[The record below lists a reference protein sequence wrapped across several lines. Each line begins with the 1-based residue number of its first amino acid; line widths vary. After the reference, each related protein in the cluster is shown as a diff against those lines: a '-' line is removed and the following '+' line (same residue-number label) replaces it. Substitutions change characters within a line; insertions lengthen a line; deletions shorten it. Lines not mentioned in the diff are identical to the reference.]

1 MGMRISSEPFMEML
15 KERKISPRDPS
26 ESQVPWIGSQVY
38 WGLGEQVQRQSLAG
52 EALTVTED
60 DLPRLC

>member
-1 MGMRISSEPFMEML
+1 MGMRISFEPFMEML
-15 KERKISPRDPS
+15 KERKISPRYSS

-38 WGLGEQVQRQSLAG
+38 WSLGKQVQKQSLAG

-60 DLPRLC
+60 DLP